1 MAQQTHTHRAGGWM
15 AAMAALALAAAPAAA
30 GAQTT
35 KSTKSASPTSTSTTL
50 STSVTVQSIDVASRH
65 IMVKLP
71 SGDTA
76 VLKVSPAVQ
85 RLGELKPGDKIK
97 ATYHAE
103 VAYSLAE
110 AGKPLPE
117 DTDTVVAARAS
128 KDEAPGGVIASRA
141 TVTGAVLAV
150 DVPGSKVKVVNTKG
164 GEVHELDVTTPEGKQ
179 FISKLKVGDKVTA
192 RVKEALLVSVDRE

>member
-1 MAQQTHTHRAGGWM
+1 MAQQTHTLRAGGWM
-15 AAMAALALAAAPAAA
+15 AALAALALVAAPAAA
-30 GAQTT
+30 GAQTS
-35 KSTKSASPTSTSTTL
+35 KSTKSTPNSTSTTL
-50 STSVTVQSIDVASRH
+50 TTSVTVQSIDVASRH

-71 SGDTA
+71 SGDSA
-76 VLKVSPAVQ
+76 VLKVSPAMQ

-97 ATYHAE
+97 ATYYAE

-117 DTDTVVAARAS
+117 DTDTVVAARAG
-128 KDEAPGGVIASRA
+128 KDEAPGAVIASRA

-150 DVPGSKVKVVNTKG
+150 DVPGSKLKVVNPKG
-164 GEVHELDVTTPEGKQ
+164 GEVHEIDVTTPEGKQ
-179 FISKLKVGDKVTA
+179 FMSKLKVGDKVTA